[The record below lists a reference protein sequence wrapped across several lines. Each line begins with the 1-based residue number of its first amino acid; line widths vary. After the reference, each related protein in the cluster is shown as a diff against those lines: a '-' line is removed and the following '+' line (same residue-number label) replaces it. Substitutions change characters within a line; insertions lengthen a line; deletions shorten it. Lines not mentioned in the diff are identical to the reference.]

1 MCKVGFGRQGV
12 ILDGKI
18 HHKFPFWLLEPL
30 PNVWYNAVKWP
41 LVRFSEHCMCF
52 KLCLGTLSE
61 SICMHGTLIK
71 LDTKTVWRYPLG
83 DPVPRMHTSLQ
94 PLSLPHVGFP
104 LQHNFHF
111 QFQATNEDM
120 PLQYR
125 SQFSVSVPKSIG
137 NVSKLLYTK
146 ILTFGFPWNIN
157 IFAKTLSFYSPP
169 LIFLKERLAL
179 LKRLHKMMTVCDPV
193 FSLAITLGPKT
204 LFQPLIESITVASH
218 PLFHAFLRR
227 CLFPFSSFFSSE
239 NNATFFQ
246 QQLQITLQGKKFTS
260 LFQTHNWEKSSFYS
274 MCISTDLRKYVT
286 GVKRVKKRI
295 LRRKVLGKLFSGITL
310 PEVMSYVLGRM
321 DLGPMNNF

>member
-1 MCKVGFGRQGV
+1 
-12 ILDGKI
+12 
-18 HHKFPFWLLEPL
+18 
-30 PNVWYNAVKWP
+30 
-41 LVRFSEHCMCF
+41 
-52 KLCLGTLSE
+52 
-61 SICMHGTLIK
+61 
-71 LDTKTVWRYPLG
+71 
-83 DPVPRMHTSLQ
+83 
-94 PLSLPHVGFP
+94 
-104 LQHNFHF
+104 
-111 QFQATNEDM
+111 
-120 PLQYR
+120 
-125 SQFSVSVPKSIG
+125 
-137 NVSKLLYTK
+137 
-146 ILTFGFPWNIN
+146 
-157 IFAKTLSFYSPP
+157 
-169 LIFLKERLAL
+169 
-179 LKRLHKMMTVCDPV
+179 MMTVCDPV

-310 PEVMSYVLGRM
+310 PEVMPCKLGRM